1 MGATEDSALLDET
14 TKFIT
19 NKARDQ
25 DITYFFGALEGNFKA
40 RRKLTKYL
48 QDEYDVVSSTMV
60 CMQTRGF

>member
-1 MGATEDSALLDET
+1 MAATQDPALLNET

-19 NKARDQ
+19 HKARDQ

-48 QDEYDVVSSTMV
+48 QDEYDVVSSTVISMY
-60 CMQTRGF
+60 TRGF

>member
-1 MGATEDSALLDET
+1 MGVTQDPALLDET

-25 DITYFFGALEGNFKA
+25 DIVYFFGALEGNFKA

-48 QDEYDVVSSTMV
+48 QDEYDVVSSTLV
-60 CMQTRGF
+60 CI